1 MNDLSHLLPP
11 PTQPNQTQPH
21 PIPQHVPKT
30 YPNNTWGNTDTITN
44 TTPGNA
50 NKTSTI
56 HLRLK
61 M

>member
-1 MNDLSHLLPP
+1 MYDASHLLPP
-11 PTQPNQTQPH
+11 PHPTTLIPTLSHNMYHHLTKNTQQ
-21 PIPQHVPKT
+21 
-30 YPNNTWGNTDTITN
+30 TDTITN

-56 HLRLK
+56 HLWLK

>member
-11 PTQPNQTQPH
+11 PTRNTLNPTLSHNMYQNFT
-21 PIPQHVPKT
+21 
-30 YPNNTWGNTDTITN
+30 NNTQQHWYHYTN

-56 HLRLK
+56 HLWLN